1 MWWHRTFRRPPRR
14 HGPSGGRW
22 HTLYVVA
29 ASGNP
34 VDHRGRRGAPWTLLR
49 RGTSVVSGK
58 ARGEVG
64 GRHGLLS
71 GHGPAPPPPPR
82 LTGPSGPA
90 RLTGTDRETI
100 DGQRNPRLLRQR
112 LQA

>member
-1 MWWHRTFRRPPRR
+1 MRWKQTFHPAPWREDALGSPR
-14 HGPSGGRW
+14 HTQSG
-22 HTLYVVA
+22 VA
-29 ASGNP
+29 VLGKP
-34 VDHRGRRGAPWTLLR
+34 VDHRGRRDAPWTLLR
-49 RGTSVVSGK
+49 RGTSVVSGE

-82 LTGPSGPA
+82 LTGHPGPA

-100 DGQRNPRLLRQR
+100 DGQRDSRLLRQR
-112 LQA
+112 LPA